1 MRQAGAPS
9 LMHGVIV
16 SLVSMSIVAVTLLFW
31 QLLPGAVSGFVL
43 TGPFLAT
50 GLYAISQ
57 KVEKNEATHFGDIVQ
72 AWRHGGRCL
81 LTLGLILVLA
91 ATAWVLFSVLMFHFF
106 IDTPIGGPREFL
118 RYVLSQN
125 DQTFLLWTVLGGLGS
140 ALAFAISVVSLPLLI
155 ERDVDT
161 RQAIHASVRAVGH
174 NPITMLWW
182 AMTIMVLTGLSFI
195 TLMLG
200 FIFLYPLLGHASW
213 HVYRDLIDSSE
224 LPLHTRADEA

>member
-1 MRQAGAPS
+1 
-9 LMHGVIV
+9 
-16 SLVSMSIVAVTLLFW
+16 
-31 QLLPGAVSGFVL
+31 
-43 TGPFLAT
+43 
-50 GLYAISQ
+50 
-57 KVEKNEATHFGDIVQ
+57 
-72 AWRHGGRCL
+72 
-81 LTLGLILVLA
+81 
-91 ATAWVLFSVLMFHFF
+91 
-106 IDTPIGGPREFL
+106 
-118 RYVLSQN
+118 
-125 DQTFLLWTVLGGLGS
+125 
-140 ALAFAISVVSLPLLI
+140 
-155 ERDVDT
+155 DVDT